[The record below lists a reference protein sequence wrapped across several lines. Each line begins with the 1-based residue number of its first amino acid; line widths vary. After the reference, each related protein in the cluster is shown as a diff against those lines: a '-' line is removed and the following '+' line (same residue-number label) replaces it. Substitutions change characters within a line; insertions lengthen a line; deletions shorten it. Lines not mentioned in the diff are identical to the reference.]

1 MRRNWIF
8 TAILGVCLFAL
19 IELSSFLVGR
29 ILQRRLVFYNQPSV
43 EAHASYLADR
53 HKVLGWPS
61 GRMQEALFDATGSRP
76 IPAYPEPGAACV
88 SLYGDSFTFGAAV
101 DDTRAWSNLLS
112 RKLGCRVANYGVPG
126 FGLDQALLYF
136 ESKDS
141 DEAPIVLLNLFSGD
155 VRRHVNQLGNL
166 IFRVRTLSLKP
177 RFVLEHGALKLIPI
191 PAPSRDQAE
200 ILAEHPESVLRHE
213 YFLPGGNSGI
223 RRLSFPYSFS
233 ILRAL
238 GNEHV
243 RAKIEGVPVWAKFY
257 EPDHPS
263 GALEIT
269 FALMERFVTAA
280 EKRGKRPLLTL
291 IPNAH
296 DIEYYRETRR
306 WSYQPLLGWLEQAGL
321 EYLDMGPGLIEYLG
335 DRNPCEIA
343 QAICYGHYAEEG
355 HAAIAGTVADYLSRQ
370 KIITVKNPGRSHE
383 AL

>member
-19 IELSSFLVGR
+19 IEVSSFLVGR

-43 EAHASYLADR
+43 EAYESYLADR
-53 HKVLGWPS
+53 HEVLGWPS
-61 GRMQEALFDATGSRP
+61 GRMKEELFDATGSRP

-88 SLYGDSFTFGAAV
+88 SLYGDSFTFGAVV
-101 DDTRAWSNLLS
+101 DDTHAWSNLLS
-112 RKLGCRVANYGVPG
+112 RKLGCRVANYGIPG

-136 ESKDS
+136 ESKDG

-155 VRRHVNQLGNL
+155 VRRHVNQMGNL
-166 IFRVRTLSLKP
+166 IFGIRTLSLKP
-177 RFVLEHGALKLIPI
+177 RFVLENGALKLIPL

-200 ILAEHPESVLRHE
+200 ILAEHPESLLTHK

-233 ILRAL
+233 ILRAF

-243 RAKIEGVPVWAKFY
+243 LAKIEGVPVWARFY

-269 FALMERFVTAA
+269 FAVMKRFIAAA
-280 EKRGKRPLLTL
+280 ERLGKRPLLTL

-296 DIEYYRETRR
+296 DIEYYRETKR
-306 WSYQPLLGWLEQAGL
+306 WSYQPLLAKLEQAGL
-321 EYLDMGPGLIEYLG
+321 EYLNTGSGLIEYLG
-335 DRNPCEIA
+335 GRNPCEIA

-355 HAAIAGTVADYLSRQ
+355 HAAIADTLADYLSER
-370 KIITVKNPGRSHE
+370 KIITVKNPGRNHE